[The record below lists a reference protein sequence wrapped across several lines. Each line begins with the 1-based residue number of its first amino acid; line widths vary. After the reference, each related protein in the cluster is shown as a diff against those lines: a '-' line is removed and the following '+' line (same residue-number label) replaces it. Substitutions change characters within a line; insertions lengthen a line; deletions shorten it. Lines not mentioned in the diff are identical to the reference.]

1 MNTVTAPTGPAIA
14 GAPSAAASAFGG
26 GAYSIRQLPINLYGA
41 VMGLAGMALAW
52 RLAVPAF
59 GAPAAVGEAMGF
71 FALAVFAAHSAGYLG
86 KLALHPGAVR
96 DEFNDPV
103 SGNFFGQFAISLLLL
118 SSVLMPYGQAFAQAL
133 WTAGI
138 AVTLALGLLTGSRLL
153 KGKLAAAHMLPVWI
167 IPGVGVLDIGVTGGH
182 MPMAWAGEINL
193 LAMAV
198 GAMVALVLW
207 TLIIHRLAHGEP
219 LPERLR
225 PSLMILLA
233 PFAVGFLAW
242 VNVFGQVD
250 RFAGALFYF
259 ALFVFAV
266 VSPKVFRRDVP
277 FSPGWWAVSF
287 PMAAL
292 ASAGI
297 IYAQARG
304 GAVLQGLAGLLLV
317 ALTVV
322 LAVLTVR
329 TLHWVFSGKL
339 FAV

>member
-1 MNTVTAPTGPAIA
+1 MNTLTAPNAPAPA
-14 GAPSAAASAFGG
+14 SAAFAAGP
-26 GAYSIRQLPINLYGA
+26 YSLRQLPINLYGA

-52 RLAVPAF
+52 RLAVPVF
-59 GAPAAVGEAMGF
+59 GAPAAIGEAMGF
-71 FALAVFAAHSAGYLG
+71 FALAVFLAHSAGYLA
-86 KLALHPGAVR
+86 KLALHPEAVR
-96 DEFNDPV
+96 KEFTDPV

-118 SSVLMPYGQAFAQAL
+118 SCVLMPYGQAFSQGL
-133 WTAGI
+133 WTAGVV
-138 AVTLALGLLTGSRLL
+138 VTLALSVLVGSRLL
-153 KGKLAAAHMLPVWI
+153 KGKLAPAHMLPVWI

-182 MPMAWAGEINL
+182 LPMAWAGEINL

-219 LPERLR
+219 LPQGMR
-225 PSLMILLA
+225 PSLMILMA

-242 VNVFGQVD
+242 VNVFGEVD

-259 ALFVFAV
+259 ALFVFIV

-277 FSPGWWAVSF
+277 FSPGWWAISF

-292 ASAGI
+292 ANAAIVYAG
-297 IYAQARG
+297 ARG
-304 GAVLQGLAGLLLV
+304 GLVLHVLAALLLGLLT
-317 ALTVV
+317 AA

-329 TLHWVFSGKL
+329 TLHWVFSGRL
-339 FAV
+339 FATA

>member
-1 MNTVTAPTGPAIA
+1 MNTLVAPTAAGPAPA
-14 GAPSAAASAFGG
+14 T

-59 GAPAAVGEAMGF
+59 GAPVVVGEAMGF
-71 FALAVFAAHSAGYLG
+71 FALTVFVAHSAGYLA
-86 KLALHPGAVR
+86 KLALHPAAVR
-96 DEFNDPV
+96 EEFSDPV
-103 SGNFFGQFAISLLLL
+103 SGNFFGQLAISLLLL

-133 WTAGI
+133 WTVGV
-138 AVTLALGLLTGSRLL
+138 AVTLALAWLVGSRLL
-153 KGKLAAAHMLPVWI
+153 KGKLAPGHMLPVWI

-182 MPMAWAGEINL
+182 MPMAWAAEINL
-193 LAMAV
+193 GAMAV
-198 GAMVALVLW
+198 GAMLALVLW
-207 TLIIHRLAHGEP
+207 TLIIHRLAHGDP
-219 LPERLR
+219 LPARMR
-225 PSLMILLA
+225 PSLMILMA

-242 VNVFGQVD
+242 VHVFGQVD

-259 ALFVFAV
+259 GLFVFAV
-266 VSPKVFRRDVP
+266 VAPKVFRRDVR
-277 FSPGWWAVSF
+277 FSPGSWAVSF

-292 ASAGI
+292 ASAAI
-297 IYAQARG
+297 VYAQAQG
-304 GAVLQGLAGLLLV
+304 GALLHGLAGLLLGV
-317 ALTVV
+317 LTLV

>member
-1 MNTVTAPTGPAIA
+1 MNTTTASTA
-14 GAPSAAASAFGG
+14 STAASPAFPA

-71 FALAVFAAHSAGYLG
+71 FALAVFVAHSAGYLA
-86 KLALHPGAVR
+86 KLALHTDAVR
-96 DEFNDPV
+96 KEFTDPV

-118 SSVLMPYGQAFAQAL
+118 SSVLMPYGQAFAQGL
-133 WTAGI
+133 WTAGLV
-138 AVTLALGLLTGSRLL
+138 VTFALGLLTGSRLL
-153 KGKLAAAHMLPVWI
+153 QGRLAAGHMLPAWI

-207 TLIIHRLAHGEP
+207 TLIIHRLAHGEALP
-219 LPERLR
+219 LGMR
-225 PSLMILLA
+225 PSLMILMA

-259 ALFVFAV
+259 ALFVFVV

-292 ASAGI
+292 ASAAI
-297 IYAQARG
+297 VYSEARG
-304 GAVLQGLAGLLLV
+304 GAVLHGLAGLLLAV
-317 ALTVV
+317 LTLA

-329 TLHWVFSGKL
+329 TFHWVFSGKL
-339 FAV
+339 FAT

>member
-1 MNTVTAPTGPAIA
+1 MTTTSASTAPAPAFAAGP
-14 GAPSAAASAFGG
+14 
-26 GAYSIRQLPINLYGA
+26 YSIRQLPINLYGA

-59 GAPAAVGEAMGF
+59 GASAAIGEAMGF
-71 FALAVFAAHSAGYLG
+71 FALAVFVAHSAGYLA
-86 KLALHPGAVR
+86 KLALHPDAVR
-96 DEFNDPV
+96 QEFTDPV

-118 SSVLMPYGQAFAQAL
+118 SSVLSPYSQVFSQGL
-133 WTAGI
+133 WTAGVV
-138 AVTLALGLLTGSRLL
+138 VTLALGLLVGNRLL
-153 KGKLAAAHMLPVWI
+153 KGQLAPAHMLPVWI
-167 IPGVGVLDIGVTGGH
+167 VPGVGVLDIGVTGGH

-193 LAMAV
+193 LAVAV

-219 LPERLR
+219 LPPRMR
-225 PSLMILLA
+225 PSLMILMA

-242 VNVFGQVD
+242 VNVFGGVD
-250 RFAGALFYF
+250 RFAGVLFYF
-259 ALFVFAV
+259 ALFVFVV

-292 ASAGI
+292 ASAAI
-297 IYAQARG
+297 VYAQAVG
-304 GAVLQGLAGLLLV
+304 GAVLHGLAGVLLAV
-317 ALTVV
+317 LTLV

-339 FAV
+339 FAVG

>member
-1 MNTVTAPTGPAIA
+1 MSTTTAPT
-14 GAPSAAASAFGG
+14 APSPAFGT
-26 GAYSIRQLPINLYGA
+26 GAYSIRQLPVNLYGA
-41 VMGLAGMALAW
+41 VMGLAGLALAW
-52 RLAVPAF
+52 RLAGPAF

-71 FALAVFAAHSAGYLG
+71 FALAVFIAHSAGYLA
-86 KLALHPGAVR
+86 KLALHPDAVR
-96 DEFNDPV
+96 EEFTDPV
-103 SGNFFGQFAISLLLL
+103 SGNFFGQLAISLLLL
-118 SSVLMPYGQAFAQAL
+118 SSVLMPYGQFFAQGL
-133 WTAGI
+133 WTAGV
-138 AVTLALGLLTGSRLL
+138 AVTLALSLLVGSRLL
-153 KGKLAAAHMLPVWI
+153 KGKLASDHMLPVWV

-198 GAMVALVLW
+198 GTMVALVLW

-219 LPERLR
+219 LPPRMR
-225 PSLMILLA
+225 PSLMILMA

-259 ALFVFAV
+259 ALFVFVV

-292 ASAGI
+292 ASAAI
-297 IYAQARG
+297 VYAQAQG
-304 GAVLQGLAGLLLV
+304 GAMLHGLAGLLLAV
-317 ALTVV
+317 LTLV